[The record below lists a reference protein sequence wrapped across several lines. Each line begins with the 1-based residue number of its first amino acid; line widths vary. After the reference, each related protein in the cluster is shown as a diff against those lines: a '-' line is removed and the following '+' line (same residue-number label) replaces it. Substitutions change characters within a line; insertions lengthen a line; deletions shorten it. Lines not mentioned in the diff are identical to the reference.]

1 MLHIYIY
8 TRLTNKIPGAS
19 TYIYVFD
26 FSVSPRLPNI
36 LVPGGEPIASPT
48 GKLRTY
54 IRVAFFN
61 LQSRKVNDHVGTRTH
76 THHHTMLSE
85 ADDRVALQLGALLRL
100 KNVSKVLDFPVEFVA
115 RVSTFDPGETNVTK
129 SARFDE

>member
-1 MLHIYIY
+1 
-8 TRLTNKIPGAS
+8 
-19 TYIYVFD
+19 
-26 FSVSPRLPNI
+26 
-36 LVPGGEPIASPT
+36 
-48 GKLRTY
+48 
-54 IRVAFFN
+54 
-61 LQSRKVNDHVGTRTH
+61 
-76 THHHTMLSE
+76 MLSE